1 MSMTAS
7 LRAMIARP
15 AQGAALRFGLS
26 AWLARRRRAR
36 SVIMLHGVGGPGMRV
51 ENFRALV
58 AWLRENFQI
67 VSTAQMLRELREQR
81 LPDPRGEVAITFD
94 DGLDNQFRLAYPVLR
109 EFNAPATMFVCPGL
123 IDRGEWIWNMAVR
136 ARLSRLDLAAKQRL
150 AHDLGMDSCRGSE
163 CIVAWMKTLP
173 LAQRQQAEAA
183 VAAAT
188 PDFVPTPEEVAAN
201 QPLTWEQVRAM
212 DPKLITIGSHT
223 SNHPILPTLD
233 DAVIRAE
240 LEGSRAALE
249 AQLQR
254 PVDQF
259 CYPNGSQDERVR
271 HWVAQTY
278 AAAFATE
285 EGLVR
290 PGQDLF
296 RIKRIPASGDPALMA
311 WRLHRPQA

>member
-1 MSMTAS
+1 MTAS
-7 LRAMIARP
+7 LRAMIAGP

-36 SVIMLHGVGGPGMRV
+36 SVIMLHGVGGPGMRA
-51 ENFRALV
+51 ENFRALIG
-58 AWLRENFQI
+58 WLRDNFEI
-67 VSTAQMLRELREQR
+67 VSTAQMLRELREGR
-81 LPDPRGEVAITFD
+81 PPDSRGEVAITFD
-94 DGLDNQFRLAYPVLR
+94 DGLDNQFRFAYPILQA
-109 EFNAPATMFVCPGL
+109 FNVPATMFVCPGL

-136 ARLSRLDLAAKQRL
+136 ARLSRLDLSAQQRL
-150 AHDLGMDSCRGSE
+150 ARDLGMDGCRGSE

-173 LAQRQQAEAA
+173 LAQRQQAEAM

-188 PDFVPTPEEVAAN
+188 PDFVPTPEEIAAN
-201 QPLTWEQVRAM
+201 QPLSWEQVRAM

-233 DAVIRAE
+233 DAAIRAE
-240 LEGSRAALE
+240 LEGSRDALQ

-254 PVDQF
+254 PVEQF
-259 CYPNGSQDERVR
+259 CYPNGSHDERVR
-271 HWVAQTY
+271 RWVAQTY
-278 AAAFATE
+278 AAAFAAE
-285 EGLVR
+285 EGLVQ

-296 RIKRIPASGDPALMA
+296 CLKRIPASGDPALTA